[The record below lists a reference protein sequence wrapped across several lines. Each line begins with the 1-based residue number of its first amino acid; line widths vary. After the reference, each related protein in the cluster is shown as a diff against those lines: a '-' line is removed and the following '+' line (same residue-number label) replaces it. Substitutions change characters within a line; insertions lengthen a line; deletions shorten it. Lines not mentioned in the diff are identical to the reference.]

1 MIVLASW
8 TRGVLQ
14 SPEQSKQRAFGV
26 TVAKGRRIRNGRIT
40 AATALRHL
48 REFHPGTPQVHA
60 LEIAERIAKRSWDRA
75 TLGKVVGIVITNYV
89 RHELT
94 DYERLLRAPG
104 IAREEARMLVH
115 KNVAD
120 VLATWSVGPAQSWAD
135 EHDCG

>member
-1 MIVLASW
+1 MIVLASC
-8 TRGVLQ
+8 TRAVLQ

-26 TVAKGRRIRNGRIT
+26 TVKGRRIRNGHIT

-60 LEIAERIAKRSWDRA
+60 LEIAKRIAKRSWERA

-94 DYERLLRAPG
+94 DYERLLRVPG
-104 IAREEARMLVH
+104 MTREEARMLVH

-120 VLATWSVGPAQSWAD
+120 VLATWTVGPPPLPAVGA
-135 EHDCG
+135 EL